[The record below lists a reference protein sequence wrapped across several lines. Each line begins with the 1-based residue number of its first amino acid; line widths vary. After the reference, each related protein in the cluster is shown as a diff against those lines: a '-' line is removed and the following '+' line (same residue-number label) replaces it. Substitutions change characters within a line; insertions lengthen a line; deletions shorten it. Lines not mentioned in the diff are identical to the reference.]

1 MREMLSPTG
10 DCRNGT
16 VKQRGADYRWAFFP
30 EERGAHVSAMF
41 RLKPQPVGPIGL
53 LEEGDLIE
61 INIPE
66 GVLNVKLS
74 EEELQKRRKAWKEP
88 EPKIKEGYNYRYS
101 RLVTS
106 ANTGAVLKY

>member
-1 MREMLSPTG
+1 
-10 DCRNGT
+10 
-16 VKQRGADYRWAFFP
+16 
-30 EERGAHVSAMF
+30 MF
-41 RLKPQPVGPIGL
+41 RLKLPLPAQSAL

-66 GVLNVKLS
+66 GALNVQLS
-74 EEELQKRRKAWKEP
+74 EEELQKRREAWKEP

-106 ANTGAVLKY
+106 AQYREQF